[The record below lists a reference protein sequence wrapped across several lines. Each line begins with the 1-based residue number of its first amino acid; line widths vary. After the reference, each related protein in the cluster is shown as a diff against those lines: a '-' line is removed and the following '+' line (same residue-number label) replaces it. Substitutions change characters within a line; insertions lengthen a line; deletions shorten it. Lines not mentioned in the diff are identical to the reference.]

1 MQTDFLVIGSGIAG
15 LTYALKVAEA
25 CPNKTVTVLT
35 KSQSDETNT
44 KYAQG
49 GVAGV
54 MDLDHDSF
62 KKHID
67 DTLIAGDGLC
77 NKHIVEIVI
86 KEGVDRINEIIKWGT
101 RFDKDVD
108 GDFKLGKEGGHSE
121 YRILHHKDVTG
132 NEIERALLQAIVSK
146 PNITLINHCFVL
158 DIITQHHLGFLV
170 TKSTPDIECF
180 GVYVLNLTTN
190 KIEKIL
196 SKITLLATGGNGQ
209 IYRSTTNPAI
219 ATGDGVAMVYRAKG
233 RIENMEFI
241 QFHPT
246 ALYETGIRGHNFLIT
261 EAVRGDGG
269 VLRNHIGEAFMEK
282 YDERKDLAPRDI
294 VARAIDNE
302 MKIAGTE
309 NVFLDC
315 RHFSKEK
322 FIEHFPNI
330 FAKCK
335 SIGIDI
341 SENLIPVAPAAH
353 YSCGGIKTDEYGR
366 TSIKHLFAAGEC
378 ASTGLHGAN
387 RLASNSL
394 LEAMVFAHRAYKESV
409 SQIDLPVI
417 SHFTVNNKI
426 PDWKTDGTN
435 APKEMILI
443 TQSVKE
449 LKLLMSDYV
458 GIVRNNERLLR
469 AMTRLDLLFAET
481 EALYQ
486 KTIVSP
492 QLCEL
497 RNMITVAYLVVKSA
511 SFRQE
516 SRGLHYNTDY
526 PSKLDRIQNIVL

>member
-15 LTYALKVAEA
+15 LTYALKVAQD
-25 CPNKTVTVLT
+25 CPDKKVMVLT
-35 KSQSDETNT
+35 KTQSDETNT

-49 GVAGV
+49 GIAGV
-54 MDLDHDSF
+54 MDFNNDSF
-62 KKHID
+62 EKHIE

-77 NKHIVEIVI
+77 NKHVVEIVV
-86 KEGVDRINEIIKWGT
+86 KEGVERIKEIIEWGAQ
-101 RFDKDVD
+101 FDKEPD

-121 YRILHHKDVTG
+121 FRILHHKDVTG
-132 NEIERALLQAIVSK
+132 QEMERALLEAIKKKS
-146 PNITLINHCFVL
+146 NIQLISHCFVL
-158 DIITQHHLGFLV
+158 DIITQHHLGYLV

-180 GVYVLNLTTN
+180 GVYVLNLQTN

-196 SKITLLATGGNGQ
+196 SSITLLATGGNGQ
-209 IYRSTTNPAI
+209 VYRTTTNPSI
-219 ATGDGVAMVYRAKG
+219 ATGDGVAMLYRAKG

-246 ALYETGIRGHNFLIT
+246 ALYEPGVRGQSFLIT

-269 VLRNHIGEAFMEK
+269 ILRNQQGEAFMER

-302 MKIAGTE
+302 MKINGTE
-309 NVFLDC
+309 HVYLDC
-315 RHFSKEK
+315 RDFSKEN
-322 FIEHFPNI
+322 FTEHFPNI
-330 FAKCK
+330 YEKCL

-341 SENLIPVAPAAH
+341 TKDMIPVAPAAH
-353 YSCGGIKTDEYGR
+353 YSCGGIKTDEWGR
-366 TSIKHLFAAGEC
+366 TSIKNLYAAGEC

-394 LEAMVFAHRAYKESV
+394 LEAMVFAHRAYLDALSKIKDGFFPAS
-409 SQIDLPVI
+409 
-417 SHFTVNNKI
+417 NNGAGI
-426 PDWKTDGTN
+426 PGWKADGTN

-449 LKLLMSDYV
+449 MKLLMSDYV
-458 GIVRNNERLLR
+458 GIVRNNERLHR
-469 AMTRLDLLFAET
+469 AMKRLDLLFAET
-481 EALYQ
+481 EELYK

-497 RNMITVAYLVVKSA
+497 RNMITVAYLIVKSA
-511 SFRQE
+511 DFRHE
-516 SRGLHYNTDY
+516 SRGLHFNTDY
-526 PSKLDRIQNIVL
+526 PGKNNMMQNIVL